1 MNRTLTQ
8 TPTPPRGKARAMER
22 PHSGKNLTVQDI
34 AEACQTAL
42 NFDVGFGLQLG
53 AAAFQ
58 LLGGKETIDLE
69 DLNTAG
75 ATEHRASL
83 TRDDAGEGRDTLRV
97 NPDRLRAMLDDSDD
111 PDYLTVASLAKTR
124 LRVEAASG
132 LPPLEGH
139 GLTMALGE
147 SGLLLLG
154 MADGPISAPI
164 DSAALR
170 APKDRVS
177 AWFLTEEL
185 PVELGWQPASR
196 VLTIADV
203 AALSQAVVAA
213 QIGLAGLTN

>member
-1 MNRTLTQ
+1 M
-8 TPTPPRGKARAMER
+8 
-22 PHSGKNLTVQDI
+22 QDI

-69 DLNTAG
+69 DLNTPG

-83 TRDDAGEGRDTLRV
+83 TRDDAGEGRDSLHL

-124 LRVEAASG
+124 VRVQAASG
-132 LPPLEGH
+132 PPPLEGT

-147 SGLLLLG
+147 SGLLLLS
-154 MADGPISAPI
+154 MAEGPVSDPVDI
-164 DSAALR
+164 AALR
-170 APKDRVS
+170 APKNRVS
-177 AWFLTEEL
+177 AWLLTEEL
-185 PVELGWQPASR
+185 PVEFGWQPASR
-196 VLTIADV
+196 ALTIADV
-203 AALSQAVVAA
+203 ATLSRAVVAA
-213 QIGLAGLTN
+213 EIEIAGLIN